1 MTLGLGLEVA
11 CVLDAELVYGTPSG
25 LTLLHYT
32 DEIDREQIA
41 ALIED
46 TEGSRYAI
54 TRIEGRS

>member
-1 MTLGLGLEVA
+1 M
-11 CVLDAELVYGTPSG
+11 LDAELVYGTPSG